1 MTPET
6 LYKIRYFLTETRRK
20 SLLSAQNAHLNGY
33 RQVALDRE
41 NEAAEVA
48 LLLKELAD
56 EHGESL

>member
-6 LYKIRYFLTETRRK
+6 LYKIRYFLTDQRK
-20 SLLSAQNAHLNGY
+20 KVLLAAYNARLNGY
-33 RQVALDRE
+33 RQIALERE

-56 EHGESL
+56 EHGEPL